1 MIQFQP
7 GLWSVLL
14 KTKILIFLLF
24 SFGFPQ
30 FQDSL
35 QTQIPL
41 SKKLLWGQNGLIR
54 KMNLAPETRKAELKL
69 RHKMLKTHQTMGLV
83 TLGMMGYQFYLGEQL
98 YEGKEVDATK
108 HKYLG
113 YSTFATYLTSASLSI
128 GAPPAMRYSKGIS
141 SIKLHR
147 YLSYIHFA
155 GMLAMPYLGYLSAGN
170 LDYNENDIEYNYS
183 NKALKYHHLVGQ
195 ITFYSFSLA
204 FLTTLL
210 P

>member
-1 MIQFQP
+1 MP
-7 GLWSVLL
+7 L
-14 KTKILIFLLF
+14 KIKLIIFLLF
-24 SFGFPQ
+24 GFGFSQ
-30 FQDSL
+30 FQDST

-41 SKKLLWGQNGLIR
+41 SKQLLWGQNGIIR
-54 KMNLAPETRKAELKL
+54 KLNIAPESRKAELKL
-69 RHKMLKTHQTMGLV
+69 RHKMLKTHQTLGLV

-98 YEGKEVDATK
+98 YEGHEVDASA

-113 YSTFATYLTSASLSI
+113 YSTFATYLTTASLSI
-128 GAPPAMRYSKGIS
+128 GAPPAMRYSDGVS

-147 YLSYIHFA
+147 FLSYIHFA

-170 LDYNENDIEYNYS
+170 LDYVENDVEYNYS
-183 NKALKYHHLVGQ
+183 EKALKAHYLVGH